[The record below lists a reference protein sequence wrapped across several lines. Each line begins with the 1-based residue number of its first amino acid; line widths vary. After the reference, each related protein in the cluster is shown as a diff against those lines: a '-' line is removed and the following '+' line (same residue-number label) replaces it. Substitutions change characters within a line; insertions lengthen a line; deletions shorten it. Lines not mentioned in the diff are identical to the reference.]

1 MQYDF
6 FVKFDKLAK
15 CIITFKI
22 KLKIK
27 NLSDLEIFIK
37 TAESGGLSSAAR
49 KLDLSPA
56 VASAGLKRLEADLG
70 VMLFVRTTR
79 SMRLTLEGE
88 RLLSRCRP
96 LMEELQVVEEEVIA
110 GRYVISGDLQISMP
124 SDLGR
129 NVILPWLDDFQSKY
143 SEIRVRVQIS
153 DRIANMY
160 KDPVDLAIR
169 YGKPPD
175 SSMVALPLVT
185 DNRRVLCASP
195 QYIAKQ
201 GLVKKP
207 QDLFK
212 HNCLCLM
219 LGDTLHNHWQFVKDG
234 EVSTVEVKGNRLAD
248 DSDTIHRWAV
258 EGYGICY
265 RSRIDIHQDVIAGR
279 LRSMCEEWLG
289 ESIPLYMICP
299 DRRQLSPM
307 VRLLREFLETKFQGF
322 WGKNYL

>member
-1 MQYDF
+1 M
-6 FVKFDKLAK
+6 
-15 CIITFKI
+15 
-22 KLKIK
+22 KIK
-27 NLSDLEIFIK
+27 NLSDLEIFIR

-56 VASAGLKRLEADLG
+56 VASAGLKRLESDLG

-88 RLLSRCRP
+88 RLLARCRP
-96 LMEELQVVEEEVIA
+96 LMEELQIAEEEVVA
-110 GRYVISGDLQISMP
+110 GRFVISGDLQISMP

-129 NVILPWLDDFQSKY
+129 NVILPWIDEFQSKY

-153 DRIANMY
+153 DRLANMY

-175 SSMVALPLVT
+175 SNMVALPLVT

-195 QYIAKQ
+195 QYI
-201 GLVKKP
+201 VKHGVVTDP
-207 QDLFK
+207 QDLIK

-219 LGDTLHNHWQFVKDG
+219 LGDTLHNSWQFIKSG
-234 EVSTVEVKGNRLAD
+234 KVSTIDVRGNRLAD

-258 EGYGICY
+258 EGYGVCF
-265 RSRIDIHQDVIAGR
+265 RSRIDIYQDVIAGR
-279 LRSMCEEWLG
+279 LHTMCEDWQG

-299 DRRQLSPM
+299 DRRQLTPM

-322 WGKNYL
+322 WGNKS